1 MAYVLPNRKAFADA
15 IARTFLKYRREEGAE
30 PDADILIHQK
40 LVRDYLA
47 IETPYRG
54 AVIFH
59 GLGSGK
65 TRTAIAVAEAL
76 STKQRVYVMTPAS
89 LALNFR
95 TEIRK
100 FGDAVFRLDHEWKP
114 QTVNADTRTLA
125 EQAGISKEYLDK
137 HEFFFLQG
145 DGAPNFGTLSQKQK
159 KELAEQIED
168 AIRLR
173 FRFIHYNGLTKS
185 NIQEY
190 APEDGA
196 NPYDDCVV
204 IVDEVHNLVSQTVNN
219 PDGYGARLYNAIY
232 RARNC
237 KVVALSGTPIINRIH
252 EIAYLMN
259 LVRGPIERI
268 VIPFKTIVTWDEEKM
283 RGILRQFPEID
294 GIEFQAAKK
303 YVMVTRNPPQ
313 FKSIVNAESK
323 EHVAVKYDKDLPFI
337 ADPVEWVTSI
347 KNKFE
352 TDVGGCELA
361 MERIQTE
368 ELECLPTNSTEF
380 ASLFM
385 EGLTVK
391 NTMMFQRRIQGLVSY
406 YKGAGDDVLPKR
418 VEDDQMLVKVPMSD
432 TQFGNYLEVRSQE
445 LMRSKNFRRKTD
457 EAGAMEEDL
466 SKFRVGSRLA
476 CNYAVPPELRAPVI
490 DDNVSEDTVPTDTSV
505 LDKLRANPDKY
516 LRPEALK
523 IFSPKL
529 LKVLE
534 MVEATRNSTP
544 NGQDWKNQ
552 FVYSQYLSTEGLGV
566 FSAILDANGW
576 QRYKLKKEANQWV
589 EADMD
594 SSKPAY
600 AFYTGE
606 ISEEER
612 KLMVQIFNNRFE
624 NDFPP
629 SLTAS
634 IKARNKKL
642 LCMMMASSAGAE
654 GITLAA
660 VRHVHILEPHWTPA
674 RHEQVI
680 GRAIRINSHKELPP
694 EERNV
699 KISFYLSVFT
709 KEQASANQGFT
720 NIVMIRKAD
729 TTTKRYEGGEPKQE
743 FISTDEY
750 LYNVTYIKGVVAGK
764 ITHLLKQAAVD
775 CEIHRKL
782 HSREKP
788 QIMCMRFDTNVR
800 PEDLAYTPSL
810 RQDERDDAYMKNQTK
825 QSRKLLKVSIKGNIY
840 YMDTAT
846 KEVFDGPAFEDN
858 QRLLLIG
865 KKVEERRIQYAMP

>member
-15 IARTFLKYRREEGAE
+15 VARTFLKYRREEGAE
-30 PDADILIHQK
+30 PDADMLIHQK

-76 STKQRVYVMTPAS
+76 TTKQRVYVMTPAS

-100 FGDAVFRLDHEWKP
+100 FGDPVFRLDHEWLVHTLRP
-114 QTVNADTRTLA
+114 DNRALA

-137 HEFFFLQG
+137 HEFFFLHG
-145 DGAPNFGTLSQKQK
+145 SGAPNFSALSQKQK

-168 AIRLR
+168 ALKRR
-173 FRFIHYNGLTKS
+173 FAFIHYNGLTKS

-196 NPYDDCVV
+196 NPYDDTVV
-204 IVDEVHNLVSQTVNN
+204 IIDEVHNLISQTVNN
-219 PDGYGARLYNAIY
+219 PEGYGARLYNAVY

-237 KVVALSGTPIINRIH
+237 KVVALSGTPIINRVH

-268 VIPFKTIVTWDEEKM
+268 VIPMKTIVTWDEEKM
-283 RGILRQFPEID
+283 RGVLRGFPEID

-303 YVMVTRNPPQ
+303 YVMVTRNPPF

-323 EHVAVKYDKDLPFI
+323 ERVAVKYEKDLPFI
-337 ADPVEWVTSI
+337 ADPVEWVKTI
-347 KNKFE
+347 KNQFE
-352 TDVGGCELA
+352 TEVGGCEIA

-368 ELECLPTNSTEF
+368 EQQCLPTDYDEF
-380 ASLFM
+380 AGLFL
-385 EGLTVK
+385 EGMNVK
-391 NTMMFQRRIQGLVSY
+391 NAMMFQRRIQGLVSY
-406 YKGAGDDVLPKR
+406 YKGAGEDVLPKR
-418 VEDDQMLVKVPMSD
+418 VDDDQMLVKVPMSD
-432 TQFGNYLEVRSQE
+432 AQFGHYLEIRSQE
-445 LMRSKNFRRKTD
+445 IQRSKNFRRGND
-457 EAGAMEEDL
+457 EAGAMKEDL

-490 DDNVSEDTVPTDTSV
+490 DDNVSEDTVPDDSSV
-505 LDKLRANPDKY
+505 LDKLRANPTKY
-516 LRPEALK
+516 LTREALAV
-523 IFSPKL
+523 FSPKL
-529 LKVLE
+529 LKMLE
-534 MVEATRNSTP
+534 MVEETRASSP
-544 NGQDWKNQ
+544 DWKNQ

-589 EADMD
+589 EGDMD

-606 ISEEER
+606 VSEEER
-612 KLMVQIFNNRFE
+612 KLVLQIFNNRFE

-634 IKARNKKL
+634 IKARNKKI

-660 VRHVHILEPHWTPA
+660 VRHVHIMEPHWTPA

-709 KEQASANQGFT
+709 KEQATANQGFT

-729 TTTKRYEGGEPKQE
+729 TSTKRYEGGEPKQE

-750 LYNVTYIKGVVAGK
+750 LYNVTYIKGVIAGK
-764 ITHLLKQAAVD
+764 IQHLLKQAAVD

-800 PEDLAYTPSL
+800 AEDLAYTPSIK
-810 RQDERDDAYMKNQTK
+810 QDERDESYMKNQTK
-825 QSRKLLKVSIKGNIY
+825 QSRKLLKVAIKGNIY
-840 YMDTAT
+840 YIDAVT

-865 KKVEERRIQYAMP
+865 KKVEERRIEYKLP